1 MPNVSF
7 ESKFKGVTRGVLRCE
22 TSRDERRHWDAEDVS
37 SSSSSQELELR
48 IETQKQTLASRDES
62 IKKLMEMLQSKGVG
76 AFDSVLGYDKLVTG
90 IVEPPFGAIAS
101 SVLNAGAGAASCRSI
116 DRLLATLPHQ
126 TALTSA
132 LGRQQS
138 GCPVQNA
145 NHGIFS
151 TSALNDLSAL
161 LA

>member
-1 MPNVSF
+1 MASATAR
-7 ESKFKGVTRGVLRCE
+7 SY
-22 TSRDERRHWDAEDVS
+22 S
-37 SSSSSQELELR
+37 ELELR

-76 AFDSVLGYDKLVTG
+76 AFNSVLGADKLVTG
-90 IVEPPFGAIAS
+90 IVEPPFGGAIAS
-101 SVLNAGAGAASCRSI
+101 GVLNAGAASCRSI

-132 LGRQQS
+132 LGRS
-138 GCPVQNA
+138 SCPAQNA

-151 TSALNDLSAL
+151 SSALNDLSAL